1 MSLLGKLSPAEGSTH
16 YRKRVGRGIGSG
28 LGGYSGKGGKGQ
40 TQRSGGG
47 IRRGFE
53 GGQTPLHR
61 RLPKFGFSNV
71 AFETKYEVINLSDFE
86 KVNGDITPE
95 TLAKAG
101 LVKKTANVKILAK
114 GELKK
119 AVNVK
124 AHKFSEKAKAA
135 IEKAGG
141 KVEVLAL

>member
-1 MSLLGKLSPAEGSTH
+1 ME
-16 YRKRVGRGIGSG
+16 RWEI
-28 LGGYSGKGGKGQ
+28 
-40 TQRSGGG
+40 
-47 IRRGFE
+47 
-53 GGQTPLHR
+53 
-61 RLPKFGFSNV
+61 GFSNV
-71 AFETKYEVINLSDFE
+71 GFETKYEVINLSDFE
-86 KVNGDITPE
+86 KVNGVITTE

-119 AVNVK
+119 AFNVK